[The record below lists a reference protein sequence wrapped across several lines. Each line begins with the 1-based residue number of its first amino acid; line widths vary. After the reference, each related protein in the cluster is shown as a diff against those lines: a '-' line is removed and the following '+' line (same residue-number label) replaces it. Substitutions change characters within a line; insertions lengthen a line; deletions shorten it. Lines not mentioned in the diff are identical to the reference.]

1 MHKYAIINKQDI
13 LSENLAESLKS
24 HLNEF
29 MSYDEKNPDLFAD
42 MRGGRLCIDSQ
53 CDSHLRLSGF

>member
-29 MSYDEKNPDLFAD
+29 MSYDEKILNL
-42 MRGGRLCIDSQ
+42 
-53 CDSHLRLSGF
+53 